1 MSASRMRNAYGVDV
15 QSIHSQLRFTA
26 DQAAFQDIN
35 IVQADQKITGSA
47 SYRLSTH
54 AFQFDLTGT
63 NLNLADVP
71 KPSAYNLAVQG
82 RSDFHAT
89 GTGTLQEPVINAN
102 LALRNLVVN
111 GQSLGDSTFDAKT
124 QAGDLHLTG
133 HSQYEQAQMTTDGT
147 VHLRNDWP
155 CNIKLHFSQVN
166 ADPLLRVYMKG
177 RINSHSLIDGDLL
190 VQGPLLRPRELRVNG
205 DFSNVTLGIGDVNIK
220 NNGPVRFA
228 IADQLLTIEPFHFTG
243 ERTDLTGNGT
253 MQLAGDRKLN
263 SAHPRPC
270 ESTIIGK
277 HQSRLHFFGNCHRRP
292 ERHWNGSKSDCAR
305 PFRGQ
310 EWLDRLY

>member
-1 MSASRMRNAYGVDV
+1 MDFHSELSGTRSSLNGQGNVSVTNANAYGVDV

-26 DQAAFQDIN
+26 DQAAFQGIN
-35 IVQADQKITGSA
+35 IVQADQKITGLA

-63 NLNLADVP
+63 NLNLAISRSHLPTTSQCKVALIFMQQVP
-71 KPSAYNLAVQG
+71 ALCKNEPSTRISRYEILSSSAVF
-82 RSDFHAT
+82 S
-89 GTGTLQEPVINAN
+89 
-102 LALRNLVVN
+102 
-111 GQSLGDSTFDAKT
+111 DSTFDAKT
-124 QAGDLHLTG
+124 QAGSLHLTG

-166 ADPLLRVYMKG
+166 ADPLSIYMKG

-220 NNGPVRFA
+220 N
-228 IADQLLTIEPFHFTG
+228 
-243 ERTDLTGNGT
+243 
-253 MQLAGDRKLN
+253 
-263 SAHPRPC
+263 
-270 ESTIIGK
+270 
-277 HQSRLHFFGNCHRRP
+277 
-292 ERHWNGSKSDCAR
+292 
-305 PFRGQ
+305 
-310 EWLDRLY
+310 